1 MLKFVPKLCEIH
13 EKILEGVKNNKFEDK
28 RIFCKENKSKLQ
40 FLIKEN
46 YLTYDT
52 SVYPQKLA
60 LTEKASIYLSTGV
73 TPSKIE
79 IRKNHG

>member
-46 YLTYDT
+46 
-52 SVYPQKLA
+52 QKRLINN
-60 LTEKASIYLSTGV
+60 SQFV
-73 TPSKIE
+73 
-79 IRKNHG
+79 N